1 MLTPF
6 SVLLVLSAAFMHASW
21 NALLRGGADRAQSM
35 LIMNVTVGVIGLA
48 MMAFAGLPSA
58 ACAVYVVASGLIHL
72 VYNALLVRM
81 YRSGDLGETYP
92 VARGS
97 SPALVALGGSLF
109 AGEWMNLIGA
119 VGIGLVCTGIFMLAA
134 ARARS
139 AKHLSGSASDRAL
152 QKAIGLH
159 AMNLPAALA
168 TGVSIAA
175 YTVVDGL
182 GVRASGNW
190 VAYTGG
196 MFAFFLA
203 MPLWYLARGRR
214 AMFAVPVAEVGKA
227 ASGGAI
233 SLLAYGAIIWAM
245 QTSPMGAVSA
255 LRETSVVFAAL
266 LGAAFLGE
274 RLTGF
279 ADRGVLHHRRRRGL
293 RRLALLIGIKKR
305 PGASRGVSVIVPQ
318 DESLTRSILLE
329 EARELLLEPRH
340 AAAAVEH
347 LLGAAGPGRVR
358 LGVDIEVQLVARL
371 APGRARL
378 VFGAIG
384 HHDRNHMIFRV
395 NFGFHGRS
403 FGAPAPVF
411 NMAVGTDLGR
421 SITQQAPQNKPSHP
435 RFASAG
441 GGAYLGVAT
450 AIGRIS

>member
-58 ACAVYVVASGLIHL
+58 ACAVYVVASALIHL
-72 VYNALLVRM
+72 IYNALLVRM
-81 YRSGDLGETYP
+81 YRSADLGETYP

-97 SPALVALGGSLF
+97 SPALVSLGGSLF

-119 VGIGLVCTGIFMLAA
+119 AGIGLVCTGIFMLAA

-139 AKHLSGSASDRAL
+139 AKQPSGFASDLASDRAL
-152 QKAIGLH
+152 EKAGGLH

-168 TGVSIAA
+168 TGASIAA
-175 YTVVDGL
+175 YTVVDGI

-196 MFAFFLA
+196 VFAFFLA

-214 AMFAVPVAEVGKA
+214 AMFAVPMAEAGKA

-274 RLTGF
+274 RLTS
-279 ADRGVLHHRRRRGL
+279 L
-293 RRLALLIGIKKR
+293 RI
-305 PGASRGVSVIVPQ
+305 
-318 DESLTRSILLE
+318 
-329 EARELLLEPRH
+329 
-340 AAAAVEH
+340 AACCIIA
-347 LLGAAGPGRVR
+347 LGAAC
-358 LGVDIEVQLVARL
+358 
-371 APGRARL
+371 
-378 VFGAIG
+378 
-384 HHDRNHMIFRV
+384 
-395 NFGFHGRS
+395 
-403 FGAPAPVF
+403 
-411 NMAVGTDLGR
+411 VGW
-421 SITQQAPQNKPSHP
+421 
-435 RFASAG
+435 RF
-441 GGAYLGVAT
+441 
-450 AIGRIS
+450 

>member
-1 MLTPF
+1 
-6 SVLLVLSAAFMHASW
+6 MHASW

-58 ACAVYVVASGLIHL
+58 ACAVYVVASGFIHL
-72 VYNALLVRM
+72 VYNALLVLM

-119 VGIGLVCTGIFMLAA
+119 AGIGLVCAGIFMLAA

-139 AKHLSGSASDRAL
+139 ARQPSGFASDLASDRAL
-152 QKAIGLH
+152 NEAVGLH

-168 TGVSIAA
+168 TGASIAG
-175 YTVVDGL
+175 YTVVDGI

-196 MFAFFLA
+196 VFAFFLA

-214 AMFAVPVAEVGKA
+214 AMFAVPVAEAGKA

-245 QTSPMGAVSA
+245 QASPMGAVSA

-274 RLTGF
+274 RLT
-279 ADRGVLHHRRRRGL
+279 AL
-293 RRLALLIGIKKR
+293 RI
-305 PGASRGVSVIVPQ
+305 
-318 DESLTRSILLE
+318 
-329 EARELLLEPRH
+329 
-340 AAAAVEH
+340 AACCIIAA
-347 LLGAAGPGRVR
+347 GAACVGW
-358 LGVDIEVQLVARL
+358 
-371 APGRARL
+371 
-378 VFGAIG
+378 
-384 HHDRNHMIFRV
+384 
-395 NFGFHGRS
+395 RS
-403 FGAPAPVF
+403 
-411 NMAVGTDLGR
+411 
-421 SITQQAPQNKPSHP
+421 
-435 RFASAG
+435 
-441 GGAYLGVAT
+441 
-450 AIGRIS
+450 

>member
-1 MLTPF
+1 
-6 SVLLVLSAAFMHASW
+6 MHASW

-58 ACAVYVVASGLIHL
+58 ACAVYVVASGFIHL
-72 VYNALLVRM
+72 VYNALLVLM

-119 VGIGLVCTGIFMLAA
+119 AGIGLVCAGIFMLAA

-139 AKHLSGSASDRAL
+139 ARQPSGFASDLASDRAL
-152 QKAIGLH
+152 NEAVGLH

-168 TGVSIAA
+168 TGASIAG
-175 YTVVDGL
+175 YTVVDGI

-196 MFAFFLA
+196 VFAFFLA

-214 AMFAVPVAEVGKA
+214 AMFAVPVAEAGKA

-233 SLLAYGAIIWAM
+233 SLLAYAAIIWAM
-245 QTSPMGAVSA
+245 QASPMGAVSA

-274 RLTGF
+274 RLT
-279 ADRGVLHHRRRRGL
+279 AL
-293 RRLALLIGIKKR
+293 RI
-305 PGASRGVSVIVPQ
+305 
-318 DESLTRSILLE
+318 
-329 EARELLLEPRH
+329 
-340 AAAAVEH
+340 AACCIIAA
-347 LLGAAGPGRVR
+347 GAACVGW
-358 LGVDIEVQLVARL
+358 
-371 APGRARL
+371 
-378 VFGAIG
+378 
-384 HHDRNHMIFRV
+384 
-395 NFGFHGRS
+395 RS
-403 FGAPAPVF
+403 
-411 NMAVGTDLGR
+411 
-421 SITQQAPQNKPSHP
+421 
-435 RFASAG
+435 
-441 GGAYLGVAT
+441 
-450 AIGRIS
+450 